1 LVDINRPVLWGLLGK
16 AWLAGAGPLTAL
28 FVAYS
33 FSPILQGYYYTF
45 LSLLALQ
52 ILLELGLTTVI
63 GVFASHEWAKLS
75 RDSNGRVTGD
85 AEALSRLE
93 SLTKLGLRWFSIG
106 GLVLALG
113 LAGLGSAFFHH
124 TSGSAEVA
132 WLGPWILLCLL
143 TGASVVMLP
152 AWALLHGC
160 NQITEVN
167 FYRLLE
173 SFFRTLALWAA
184 LLLGAGLW
192 SPAVSLLAAL
202 VMGVAF
208 LLSRYRRFF
217 LSIFQA
223 PLTVRVDWKREIF
236 PMQWRIAVSWVAGYF
251 MFSLFT
257 PVAFHYQGPVVAGQ
271 TGMTWAFVGGIGHL
285 ATTWLQVKSPVFAI
299 LVARRDFAELDRVA
313 LRTAIISFVVAAI
326 ASAGLLV
333 ALAML
338 ALQDHELHARFL
350 PLFSVAIFAA
360 AEVLNR
366 VSNAQAVYLRSFKQ
380 EPFMWLSVACGLL
393 VAVTTF
399 IGAIYFTM
407 TEVALGYLASVI
419 LALAWG
425 TSIFVRCRREWTK

>member
-1 LVDINRPVLWGLLGK
+1 MFWGLLGK

-33 FSPILQGYYYTF
+33 FSPVIQGYYYTF

-52 ILLELGLTTVI
+52 IFLELGLTSVI

-75 RDSNGRVTGD
+75 LDNKQRVTGD

-93 SLTKLGLRWFSIG
+93 SLTRIGLRWFGIG

-113 LAGLGSAFFHH
+113 LAGLGSAFFHY
-124 TSGSAEVA
+124 TPGSAEVA

-152 AWALLHGC
+152 AWALLQGC
-160 NQITEVN
+160 NQVTEVN
-167 FYRLLE
+167 FFRLLE
-173 SFFRTLALWAA
+173 SCFRTLALWGA

-202 VMGVAF
+202 VVGVAF
-208 LLSRYRRFF
+208 LLARYRRFF
-217 LSIFQA
+217 VSIFQA
-223 PLTVRVDWKREIF
+223 PLSARVDWKREIF
-236 PMQWRIAVSWVAGYF
+236 PMQWRIAVSWIAGYF
-251 MFSLFT
+251 LFSLFT
-257 PVAFHYQGPVVAGQ
+257 PVAFRYQGPVVAGQ
-271 TGMTWAFVGGIGHL
+271 MGMTWAFVGGIGNL

-313 LRTAIISFVVAAI
+313 LRTAVISFLVAAV
-326 ASAGLLV
+326 AGAGLLL

-338 ALQDHELHARFL
+338 ELLDHELHARFL
-350 PLFSVAIFAA
+350 PLFPVAIFAA

-366 VSNAQAVYLRSFKQ
+366 LSNAQAIYLRSFKQ
-380 EPFMWLSVACGLL
+380 EPFVGLSIACGLL
-393 VAVTTF
+393 VAVATF
-399 IGAIYFTM
+399 VGAIYFTM